1 MAVQEL
7 GSTEKPVRE
16 HAHIFLQPVAGAS
29 ILGLLAFAAASFVFG
44 AQYAGWKGFADNA
57 FLGPILVVFFGLAQ
71 FAAAMWAYRA
81 REGLSTA
88 FHGMWGA
95 YWVALGA
102 VSFVYAARWLTAP
115 AAGLGGPVGYG
126 FLALAFVSGACAAA
140 ALATNFT
147 LFCAKLAITGGS
159 IAFAVGMLTGSA
171 VAFTTGGYLFIVSAA
186 LAWYTSTAMMFED
199 AFGRVILPLGEFRA
213 REAEAYATALGEPGV
228 WHGEWHAHK
237 PKHAARV

>member
-1 MAVQEL
+1 MAVQGLET
-7 GSTEKPVRE
+7 TERSARE

-29 ILGLLAFAAASFVFG
+29 ILGLLAFAAASFMVG
-44 AQYAGWKGFADNA
+44 AQYAGWRGFADNA

-95 YWVALGA
+95 FWVAFGVVNFAYA
-102 VSFVYAARWLTAP
+102 VRWLAAP
-115 AAGLGGPVGYG
+115 AVGLGGPVGYG

-140 ALATNFT
+140 ALAANFT

-159 IAFAVGMLTGSA
+159 IALAAGMLTGSA
-171 VAFTTGGYLFIVSAA
+171 AALTTGGYLFVVSAA

-199 AFGRVILPLGEFRA
+199 AFGRIILPLGEFRT
-213 REAEAYATALGEPGV
+213 RDAEAYTTAAGEPGV

-237 PKHAARV
+237 GKHAASV